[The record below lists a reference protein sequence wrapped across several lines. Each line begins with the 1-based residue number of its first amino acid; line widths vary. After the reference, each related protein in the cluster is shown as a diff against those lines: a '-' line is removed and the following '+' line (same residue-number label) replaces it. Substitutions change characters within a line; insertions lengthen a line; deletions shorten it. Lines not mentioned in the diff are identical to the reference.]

1 MDRMHVMIVYEP
13 PEGMPVSR
21 SARFRRRELAAFL
34 AQAREAIG
42 LDGEVNVLLAGDS
55 KVRGL
60 NRRFR
65 RKNQPTDVLSFP
77 VAMAGG
83 PLAGD
88 LAISVETALRQAQ
101 ALEHSLEEE
110 LKILLL
116 HGLLHLAGY
125 DHETDAGEMRRLEA
139 RLRRRFGLPVAL
151 IERATANKPVAKAR
165 PKAVAKATGRSSR
178 QMAGKP

>member
-1 MDRMHVMIVYEP
+1 MDRMHAMIVYEP
-13 PEGMPVSR
+13 PASMPVSR

-34 AQAREAIG
+34 TQAREAMG

-55 KVRGL
+55 KIRAL

-65 RKNQPTDVLSFP
+65 KKNKATDVLSFP
-77 VAMAGG
+77 AAMAGG

-88 LAISVETALRQAQ
+88 LAISVETALRQAK

-125 DHETDAGEMRRLEA
+125 DHETDAGEMRGLES
-139 RLRRRFGLPVAL
+139 RLRRRFGLPIAL
-151 IERATANKPVAKAR
+151 IERATANEPVPKTGR
-165 PKAVAKATGRSSR
+165 KAVAKAAGRCVR
-178 QMAGKP
+178 QIAGTS